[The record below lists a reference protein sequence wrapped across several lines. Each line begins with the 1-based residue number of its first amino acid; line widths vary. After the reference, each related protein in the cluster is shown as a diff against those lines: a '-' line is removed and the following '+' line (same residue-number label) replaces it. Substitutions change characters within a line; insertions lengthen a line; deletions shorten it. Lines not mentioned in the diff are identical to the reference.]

1 MEEQQP
7 PSIKKKIVDFLTNFL
22 KKRPSHEDLRRDNIL
37 VAPNNVSP
45 AIQPSRYELEG
56 HLNPSSHNRDDN
68 NNNNISNNNNS
79 NSNSNN
85 NSNNSN
91 NTVEFSRGHSKSHS
105 RSDSKHHNRENSKN
119 DRDNS
124 RSDGGSRFVRKD
136 TFKNAWDYL
145 RNIDFTFSKTKYGN
159 TVVHRLK
166 HPQFG
171 LSPEELQSLYPDQPH
186 GIPIV
191 LTKCFEYLSKHL
203 ETEGLFRVPGSNRE
217 VSLLKFKIEDG
228 DLDFSEVLIP
238 YNICG
243 LISTFFKELPEPLIP
258 FDYYNDAISITKLG
272 SKDKYIIGL
281 RDLVLSLPP
290 ANLCMLRKLLEFLLT
305 VEKKNEINKMTISN
319 ISIIFGATLLKDP
332 DTVDPMKS
340 LNNIQA
346 QSTIIKY
353 MLEYFNDIFKE
364 ASVVKAY
371 RKSIVPKEPMDT
383 TSISYLDPAESNGGS
398 PRTSNIPQQQ
408 QLSSHSMANIK
419 PRPPRPPSRSKMM
432 RETIVLSPR
441 VSGGNNQ
448 VFANATM
455 TRPMSRLIFDPEII
469 PSPPPTTTT
478 TNNNNNN
485 TTTPTNTMTMN
496 TQQKPVPSKPNLIPR
511 KLPANPNYSTYPAPL
526 PPRQPN
532 TIPLAPIPPPKPT
545 STYKKQITQP
555 PPPRKP
561 TSPSPPIASLKPTSK
576 SDFIPSTNNNLNCN
590 TTTTTTTTTSSSLI
604 NIPKAKPPPPK
615 RNNVPSTLEEPINTN
630 SNINPTP
637 TPPLASFKSNGAIS
651 SGSKSNPNLQNLLNN
666 NQPLVSS
673 TNGGPP
679 NKPPPQPFELL
690 KSKPIATTPTIKK
703 GVTFSETPKISN
715 SPPSPSSSP
724 SPPNSQPIIVNKPIP
739 SKSAPPPVRTTSSPS
754 IVTKK
759 FVPILP
765 TSTNSTTTS
774 TSTPTTPKNQH
785 WSKDDSS
792 IPPINT
798 YQTNNNNSNTSIPS
812 SPKSKSALSLSTPK
826 DSITGKPIKPPSN
839 SDLSIS
845 TTPSPPTSSSPTS
858 SSPLQSPKISS
869 PSVLTVSQKIALNE
883 KIAAN
888 QAKKNPLSNSGGL
901 NLKQFSP
908 DLTKSNNINK

>member
-56 HLNPSSHNRDDN
+56 HLNPSSHNRDDSSN
-68 NNNNISNNNNS
+68 NNNNNNNN
-79 NSNSNN
+79 
-85 NSNNSN
+85 N
-91 NTVEFSRGHSKSHS
+91 NTVEYSRGHSKSHS
-105 RSDSKHHNRENSKN
+105 RSDSKHHNRENSKS

-124 RSDGGSRFVRKD
+124 RSDNIRFGRKD

-258 FDYYNDAISITKLG
+258 FDYYNDAILITKLG

-305 VEKKNEINKMTISN
+305 VEKKNEFNKMTISN
-319 ISIIFGATLLKDP
+319 ISIIFGVTLLKDP

-398 PRTSNIPQQQ
+398 PRTSNTPYQQQ
-408 QLSSHSMANIK
+408 HQLSSQSMANIK
-419 PRPPRPPSRSKMM
+419 PRPPSRSKMM

-448 VFANATM
+448 VYANATM
-455 TRPMSRLIFDPEII
+455 TRPMSRLFFDPEII

-478 TNNNNNN
+478 TTTTTTNTTTTTTTTNTTPNN
-485 TTTPTNTMTMN
+485 TTTVNI
-496 TQQKPVPSKPNLIPR
+496 QQKPVPPKPNLIPR
-511 KLPANPNYSTYPAPL
+511 KLPPNPNYSTYPAPL

-532 TIPLAPIPPPKPT
+532 TIPLAPIPPPKPN

-561 TSPSPPIASLKPTSK
+561 TSPSPPIATLKPTSK
-576 SDFIPSTNNNLNCN
+576 SDFIPSTNNNLNN
-590 TTTTTTTTTSSSLI
+590 NNTTTTTSSLI
-604 NIPKAKPPPPK
+604 SIPKAKPPPPK
-615 RNNVPSTLEEPINTN
+615 RNNVVSPAIEEPINPN
-630 SNINPTP
+630 LNINSTTTTP
-637 TPPLASFKSNGAIS
+637 TPPLASFKNNGTIS
-651 SGSKSNPNLQNLLNN
+651 SGSKSNPNLQNLLNT

-673 TNGGPP
+673 NGPP

-690 KSKPIATTPTIKK
+690 KSKPITTTPTIKK

-715 SPPSPSSSP
+715 SPPSPSSSSP
-724 SPPNSQPIIVNKPIP
+724 SPPHNQPIIVNKPIP

-759 FVPILP
+759 FVPTIP
-765 TSTNSTTTS
+765 TQTTTAS
-774 TSTPTTPKNQH
+774 SSSTPTTPKNQH
-785 WSKDDSS
+785 LSKDDSS

-798 YQTNNNNSNTSIPS
+798 SQTNNNISNSSIP

-845 TTPSPPTSSSPTS
+845 TTPLPPTSSSPTS

-901 NLKQFSP
+901 KQISP
-908 DLTKSNNINK
+908 DLIKSNNINK